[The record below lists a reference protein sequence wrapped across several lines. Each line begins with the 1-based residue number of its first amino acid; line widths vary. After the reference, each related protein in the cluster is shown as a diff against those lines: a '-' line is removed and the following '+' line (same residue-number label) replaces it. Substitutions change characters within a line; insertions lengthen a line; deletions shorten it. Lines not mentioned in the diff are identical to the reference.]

1 MLQAYAINTVLLYY
15 IKIRLPFKLFS
26 LGNQVLT
33 DRNKSHITFFSP
45 NFLHTIHAIYGTH
58 SIDDFLF
65 STWLYSF
72 IAQLLSVSHCRCNN
86 ILTVSK
92 MFYEQFE
99 QQDRI
104 SPHEKDMAG
113 LFVCSL
119 CEFDNTCMHFKRTE
133 QNDRSILVLLYDMGV
148 LIRDNAELKI
158 QFMFETVH
166 TQT

>member
-1 MLQAYAINTVLLYY
+1 MLQVYAINTVLLYY

-26 LGNQVLT
+26 FGNQVLT
-33 DRNKSHITFFSP
+33 DRNKSHITFFP
-45 NFLHTIHAIYGTH
+45 QFLHTIYGTH

-65 STWLYSF
+65 STWLNSF
-72 IAQLLSVSHCRCNN
+72 IAQLLSVSHWRCNN

-104 SPHEKDMAG
+104 SPHEKDILVYLYVRYVNLTTLA
-113 LFVCSL
+113 CIS
-119 CEFDNTCMHFKRTE
+119 KE
-133 QNDRSILVLLYDMGV
+133 QNRTIDDRSILVLLYNMGV